1 MCYTPG
7 VLGLN
12 LEQKQ
17 MKYTYLGS
25 FKVSQLRRNYFFHT
39 HFAADTHKRKKYV
52 LWLTLTCFGLEGRY
66 SSVFPR

>member
-25 FKVSQLRRNYFFHT
+25 FKVSQLSRNYLYFHT

-52 LWLTLTCFGLEGRY
+52 L
-66 SSVFPR
+66 